1 MLLRDLLLTACNR
14 IIFTFSH
21 LSDNHAVLISDHD
34 PKLTQ
39 RIPSQHASQ
48 LTFRNV
54 PQVILSV
61 ATCSSLQTV
70 VNMFLVNLAVADILV
85 LIICAPVSI
94 LQVRIFVKCLF
105 SIKVKYRYCIV
116 HWGNCCFSTFYT
128 NFCRTV

>member
-1 MLLRDLLLTACNR
+1 MLLRDLLRIACNR

-21 LSDNHAVLISDHD
+21 LSDNHVLISDPDHE
-34 PKLTQ
+34 LTQ
-39 RIPSQHASQ
+39 RILSL

-94 LQVRIFVKCLF
+94 LQVRIGVNCVF
-105 SIKVKYRYCIV
+105 SI
-116 HWGNCCFSTFYT
+116 
-128 NFCRTV
+128 